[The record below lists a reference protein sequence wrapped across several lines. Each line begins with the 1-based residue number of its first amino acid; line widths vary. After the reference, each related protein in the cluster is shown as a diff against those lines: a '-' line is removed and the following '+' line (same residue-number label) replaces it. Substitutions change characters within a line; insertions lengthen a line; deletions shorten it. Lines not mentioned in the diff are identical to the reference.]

1 MKNTTLYKQFLSAV
15 NTLNPHRRPMS
26 VALSGGVDS
35 VVLLHLCHTLCAQQ
49 TDLRIEAIYID
60 HGLSA
65 DSKAWQ
71 QFCERL
77 CQTLHVEFKTTSV
90 VIEQKA
96 RHSLESQAR
105 DARYAALDKL
115 AHEDSLLVLGQHGD
129 DQLETFL
136 LRLKR
141 GSGLSGLASMRQS
154 AELESGRQCIRPLLS
169 VSRQDIEAF
178 ARTFAISHIEDYS
191 NQDDRFDRN
200 FLRNQVLPLLKSR
213 FKGFLSSAL
222 RSIELLQQQQLLID
236 EITAQDLQLCQTAE
250 RTLNLVALS
259 KLSQARQA
267 NVVRAWLQSH
277 SMNMPSKVVLEQL
290 LHQAF
295 TSKQDAQLSI
305 VMGQAEVKRYRQH
318 LYLVTPKITPQ
329 SQVITGLNCV
339 AIDDLQMLKAIF
351 GPGVRLPTE
360 NEQVSVVFGR
370 MSDKIRPLNKPG
382 RNTLKHWLKEAGV
395 PSWQRAHV
403 PLIYYN
409 EQLVQVVGFYLEHT
423 LYEPQQGIQWEV
435 TRSE

>member
-35 VVLLHLCHTLCAQQ
+35 VVLLHLCHTLRAEQAP
-49 TDLRIEAIYID
+49 LHLEAIYID

-77 CQTLHVEFKTTSV
+77 CQSLAIEFKTTSV
-90 VIEQKA
+90 TIEQKA

-105 DARYAALDKL
+105 EARYAALDRL
-115 AHEDSLLVLGQHGD
+115 AREDSLLVLGQHAD

-154 AELESGRQCIRPLLS
+154 TELASGRQCIRPLLS

-178 ARTFAISHIEDYS
+178 ANLLAISHIEDHS
-191 NQDDRFDRN
+191 NQDDSFDRN

-236 EITAQDLQLCQTAE
+236 EITEQDLQLCQTAE
-250 RTLNLVALS
+250 QTLNLVTLS
-259 KLSQARQA
+259 QLSQARQA
-267 NVVRAWLQSH
+267 NTVRAWLQGH
-277 SMNMPSKVVLEQL
+277 NLKMPSKVVLEQL
-290 LHQAF
+290 LYQALN
-295 TSKQDAQLSI
+295 SKQDAQLSI
-305 VMGQAEVKRYRQH
+305 SIGQAEVKRYRQH
-318 LYLVTPKITPQ
+318 LFVVIPQIVPASQIIT
-329 SQVITGLNCV
+329 
-339 AIDDLQMLKAIF
+339 DLDSVEISDWQMLKPKL
-351 GPGVRLPTE
+351 GRGVRLPCDD
-360 NEQVSVVFGR
+360 EQVSVMFGR
-370 MSDKIRPLNKPG
+370 MNDKIRPLNKPG
-382 RNTLKHWLKEAGV
+382 RNTVKHWLKEAGV

-403 PLIYYN
+403 PLIFYN

-423 LYEPQQGIQWEV
+423 LFDEQQGIQWEV